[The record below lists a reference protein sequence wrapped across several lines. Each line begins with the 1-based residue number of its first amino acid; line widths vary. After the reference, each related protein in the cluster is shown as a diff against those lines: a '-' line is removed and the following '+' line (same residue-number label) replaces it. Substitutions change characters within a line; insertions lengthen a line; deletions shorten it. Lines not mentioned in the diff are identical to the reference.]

1 MKDFILFLQNLQKN
15 FLSYK
20 KIDRRELEVLKKR
33 KFSILTS
40 TVVLSQLLVT
50 TPLQVL
56 ADEKPSNVATEQSTT
71 VNTDHSTTDSTDTTK
86 EETTTDSSSEQPE
99 QKPSESTD
107 QSTDSTTDSSQTTES
122 KPETTTPGTTDS
134 SQPENN
140 TQDTT
145 KPSETKP
152 VEQPTTK
159 PSESVNQEVTQPTKP
174 VEVTPSQQVSK
185 QPSTTGQNAQPKTET
200 KAQAQATVQEEP
212 KAYHQAPTAPIQELV
227 PSSKQ
232 DSEGNIHFEK
242 DESVESF
249 IRKIGESARKIGQE
263 NDLYA
268 SVMIAQAILESA
280 SGQSQLAQAPN
291 YNLFGIKGTHN
302 GKGVSFATQEDLGNG
317 TLYTTQATF
326 RQYENYEDS
335 LNDYAQ
341 LLKEG
346 LTGNSHFYEGVW
358 KTNAKTYQEATKF
371 LTGRYATDT
380 SYDKKLNGLI
390 ETYDLTTYD
399 KEVAGP
405 QLSKEGYIVPVKN
418 YTISSP
424 YGTRGG
430 EFHRGLDLAA
440 AQGEPIYASK
450 AGTVVKAEFHP
461 SWGNVVAI
469 EHEDGTTAL
478 YAHQQEYQ
486 VKVGD
491 KVKQGQII
499 GYVGSTGNSTGSH
512 LHLELALDRSLTQEK
527 LINPETVLF

>member
-1 MKDFILFLQNLQKN
+1 MKKTSKL
-15 FLSYK
+15 LSA
-20 KIDRRELEVLKKR
+20 LL
-33 KFSILTS
+33 LLGQ
-40 TVVLSQLLVT
+40 VVGY
-50 TPLQVL
+50 TPSVL
-56 ADEKPSNVATEQSTT
+56 ADEEQSTVATEQSVT
-71 VNTDHSTTDSTDTTK
+71 VNTDNSTTASTDTTK
-86 EETTTDSSSEQPE
+86 EETTTDSSIEQPE
-99 QKPSESTD
+99 QKPSESTN
-107 QSTDSTTDSSQTTES
+107 QTTDSTTDSSQTTES

-134 SQPENN
+134 SQPENH

-145 KPSETKP
+145 KPSDKPSEMKP

-174 VEVTPSQQVSK
+174 AEVTPSHTVET
-185 QPSTTGQNAQPKTET
+185 QPSTTGQNTQSKAET
-200 KAQAQATVQEEP
+200 KAQTQATVQEES
-212 KAYHQAPTAPIQELV
+212 KAYRQAPTAPIQELV

-232 DSEGNIHFEK
+232 DNEGNIHFEK

-346 LTGNSHFYEGVW
+346 LTGNSHFYDGVW

-390 ETYDLTTYD
+390 ETYDLTKYD

-424 YGTRGG
+424 FGTRGG

-440 AQGEPIYASK
+440 PQGEPIYASK
-450 AGTVVKAEFHP
+450 AGTVIKAEFHP

-512 LHLELALDRSLTQEK
+512 LHFELCLDHSLNQSQ
-527 LINPETVLF
+527 LVDPETVLF

>member
-1 MKDFILFLQNLQKN
+1 MKKTSKL
-15 FLSYK
+15 LSA
-20 KIDRRELEVLKKR
+20 LL
-33 KFSILTS
+33 LLGQ
-40 TVVLSQLLVT
+40 VVGY
-50 TPLQVL
+50 TPSVL
-56 ADEKPSNVATEQSTT
+56 ADEEQPTVATEQSTT
-71 VNTDHSTTDSTDTTK
+71 VNTDNSTTANTDTTK
-86 EETTTDSSSEQPE
+86 EEITTDSSIEQPE

-107 QSTDSTTDSSQTTES
+107 QTTNSTADSSQTTES

-140 TQDTT
+140 TQEPT

-174 VEVTPSQQVSK
+174 AEVTPSQPVSK
-185 QPSTTGQNAQPKTET
+185 QPSTTGQNAQPKAET
-200 KAQAQATVQEEP
+200 KAQIQATVQEES

-326 RQYENYEDS
+326 RQYKNYEDS

-346 LTGNSHFYEGVW
+346 LTGNRYFYDGVW

-390 ETYDLTTYD
+390 ETYDLTKYD

-405 QLSKEGYIVPVKN
+405 KLNKKGYAVP
-418 YTISSP
+418 
-424 YGTRGG
+424 
-430 EFHRGLDLAA
+430 
-440 AQGEPIYASK
+440 
-450 AGTVVKAEFHP
+450 
-461 SWGNVVAI
+461 
-469 EHEDGTTAL
+469 
-478 YAHQQEYQ
+478 
-486 VKVGD
+486 
-491 KVKQGQII
+491 
-499 GYVGSTGNSTGSH
+499 
-512 LHLELALDRSLTQEK
+512 
-527 LINPETVLF
+527 

>member
-1 MKDFILFLQNLQKN
+1 MKKTSKL
-15 FLSYK
+15 LSA
-20 KIDRRELEVLKKR
+20 LL
-33 KFSILTS
+33 LLGQ
-40 TVVLSQLLVT
+40 VVGY
-50 TPLQVL
+50 TPSVL

-71 VNTDHSTTDSTDTTK
+71 VNADNSTTASTNTTK
-86 EETTTDSSSEQPE
+86 EETTTDSSIEQPE

-122 KPETTTPGTTDS
+122 EPETTTPGTTDS

-140 TQDTT
+140 TQEST

-152 VEQPTTK
+152 VEQPTKK

-174 VEVTPSQQVSK
+174 AEVTPSQPVSK
-185 QPSTTGQNAQPKTET
+185 QPSTTGQNAQPKAET
-200 KAQAQATVQEEP
+200 KAQTQATVQEES
-212 KAYHQAPTAPIQELV
+212 KAYRQAPTAPIQELV

-232 DSEGNIHFEK
+232 DNEGNIHFEK
-242 DESVESF
+242 DESVETF

-346 LTGNSHFYEGVW
+346 LTGNSHFYDGVW

-390 ETYDLTTYD
+390 ETYDLIKYD

-405 QLSKEGYIVPVKN
+405 QLNKKGYVVPLKN

-424 YGTRGG
+424 FGTRGG

-440 AQGEPIYASK
+440 PQGEPIYASK

-461 SWGNVVAI
+461 SWGNYVAI
-469 EHEDGTTAL
+469 EHEDGTTSL

-491 KVKQGQII
+491 KVEQNQII

-512 LHLELALDRSLTQEK
+512 LHFELCLDHSLNQSQ
-527 LINPETVLF
+527 LVDPETVLF

>member
-1 MKDFILFLQNLQKN
+1 MKKTSKL
-15 FLSYK
+15 LSA
-20 KIDRRELEVLKKR
+20 LL
-33 KFSILTS
+33 LLGQ
-40 TVVLSQLLVT
+40 VVGY
-50 TPLQVL
+50 TPSVL

-71 VNTDHSTTDSTDTTK
+71 VNADNSTTASTNTTK
-86 EETTTDSSSEQPE
+86 EETTTDSSIEQPE

-107 QSTDSTTDSSQTTES
+107 QSTDPTTDSSQTTES
-122 KPETTTPGTTDS
+122 EPETTTPGTTNS

-140 TQDTT
+140 TQEST

-174 VEVTPSQQVSK
+174 AEVTPSQPVSK
-185 QPSTTGQNAQPKTET
+185 QPSTTGQNAQPKAET
-200 KAQAQATVQEEP
+200 KAQTQATVQEES
-212 KAYHQAPTAPIQELV
+212 KAYRQAPTAPIQELV

-232 DSEGNIHFEK
+232 DNEGNIHFEK
-242 DESVESF
+242 DESVETF

-280 SGQSQLAQAPN
+280 SGHSQLAQAPN

-346 LTGNSHFYEGVW
+346 LTGNSHFYDGVW

-390 ETYDLTTYD
+390 ETYDLTKYD

-405 QLSKEGYIVPVKN
+405 KLNKKGYAVPLKN

-424 YGTRGG
+424 FGTRGG

-440 AQGEPIYASK
+440 PQGEPIYASK
-450 AGTVVKAEFHP
+450 AGTVIKAEFHP

-512 LHLELALDRSLTQEK
+512 LHFELCLDHSLNQSQ
-527 LINPETVLF
+527 LVDPETVLF

>member
-1 MKDFILFLQNLQKN
+1 MKKTSKL
-15 FLSYK
+15 LSA
-20 KIDRRELEVLKKR
+20 LL
-33 KFSILTS
+33 LLGQ
-40 TVVLSQLLVT
+40 VVGY
-50 TPLQVL
+50 TPSVL
-56 ADEKPSNVATEQSTT
+56 ADEEQPTVSTEQSAT
-71 VNTDHSTTDSTDTTK
+71 VNSDHSTTDSTNTTK
-86 EETTTDSSSEQPE
+86 EEDTTDSSIEQPE

-107 QSTDSTTDSSQTTES
+107 QSTNSTTDSSQTTES

-140 TQDTT
+140 TQEPT

-174 VEVTPSQQVSK
+174 VEVTPSQPVSK
-185 QPSTTGQNAQPKTET
+185 QPSTTGQNAQPKAET
-200 KAQAQATVQEEP
+200 KVQAQTVQEES
-212 KAYHQAPTAPIQELV
+212 KAYRQAPTAPIQELV

-242 DESVESF
+242 DDSVESF

-346 LTGNSHFYEGVW
+346 LTGNSHFYDGVW

-390 ETYDLTTYD
+390 ETYDLTKYD

-405 QLSKEGYIVPVKN
+405 KLNKKGYAVPLKN

-424 YGTRGG
+424 FGNRGG
-430 EFHRGLDLAA
+430 EFHRGIDLAA
-440 AQGEPIYASK
+440 PQGEPIYASK
-450 AGTVVKAEFHP
+450 AGTVIKAEFHP
-461 SWGNVVAI
+461 SWGNYVAI

-491 KVKQGQII
+491 KVEQNQII

-512 LHLELALDRSLTQEK
+512 LHFELCLDHSLNQSQ
-527 LINPETVLF
+527 LVDPETVLF

>member
-1 MKDFILFLQNLQKN
+1 M
-15 FLSYK
+15 
-20 KIDRRELEVLKKR
+20 
-33 KFSILTS
+33 
-40 TVVLSQLLVT
+40 T

-56 ADEKPSNVATEQSTT
+56 ADEERPTVATEQSTT
-71 VNTDHSTTDSTDTTK
+71 VNTDHSITDSTDTTK
-86 EETTTDSSSEQPE
+86 EEITTDSSSEQPE
-99 QKPSESTD
+99 QQPNESTN
-107 QSTDSTTDSSQTTES
+107 QTTDSSQTTES

-140 TQDTT
+140 TQGTT

-152 VEQPTTK
+152 VEQPNTK
-159 PSESVNQEVTQPTKP
+159 PSESGSQEVIQPTKST
-174 VEVTPSQQVSK
+174 EVTPSQSVAPQTSI
-185 QPSTTGQNAQPKTET
+185 TGQNTQSKAEI
-200 KAQAQATVQEEP
+200 KAQVQPTTQEAS
-212 KAYHQAPTAPIQELV
+212 KAYHQATTAPIQELV
-227 PSSKQ
+227 PSSTQ
-232 DSEGNIHFEK
+232 DNEGNIHFEK

-317 TLYTTQATF
+317 TLYTTQETF

-346 LTGNSHFYEGVW
+346 LTGNSHFYDGVW

-390 ETYDLTTYD
+390 ETYELTIYD

-418 YTISSP
+418 YTISSLF
-424 YGTRGG
+424 GTRGE
-430 EFHRGLDLAA
+430 EFHRGIDLAA

-450 AGTVVKAEFHP
+450 AGTVIKAEFHP

-499 GYVGSTGNSTGSH
+499 GYVGSTGNSTGPH
-512 LHLELALDRSLTQEK
+512 LHLELALDRSLATDK

>member
-1 MKDFILFLQNLQKN
+1 MKKTSKLVSAILL
-15 FLSYK
+15 
-20 KIDRRELEVLKKR
+20 
-33 KFSILTS
+33 
-40 TVVLSQLLVT
+40 LSQFVGF
-50 TPLQVL
+50 TPSVL
-56 ADEKPSNVATEQSTT
+56 ASEEQPKVETEQSTT
-71 VNTDHSTTDSTDTTK
+71 VNTDCSTIESTDVSK
-86 EETTTDSSSEQPE
+86 EEVTTDSSIEQSE
-99 QKPSESTD
+99 QKPSESFD
-107 QSTDSTTDSSQTTES
+107 QTIDFTTES
-122 KPETTTPGTTDS
+122 KPETTTSSTTDS
-134 SQPENN
+134 SQSENN
-140 TQDTT
+140 TQEST

-159 PSESVNQEVTQPTKP
+159 PSGSGNQVTTQPTKP
-174 VEVTPSQQVSK
+174 VKVPSSQSVTTQS
-185 QPSTTGQNAQPKTET
+185 STTGQNAQPKAET
-200 KAQAQATVQEEP
+200 KAQTQATVQEES

-232 DSEGNIHFEK
+232 DNEGNIHFEK

-249 IRKIGESARKIGQE
+249 VRKIGESARKVGQE

-358 KTNAKTYQEATKF
+358 KSNTKIYQEATKF

-390 ETYDLTTYD
+390 ETYELTTYD

-424 YGTRGG
+424 FGIRGG
-430 EFHRGLDLAA
+430 EFHRGLDLAT

-450 AGTVVKAEFHP
+450 AGTVIKAEFHP

-512 LHLELALDRSLTQEK
+512 LHFELCLDNSLSHPQ
-527 LINPETVLF
+527 LVDPETVLF

>member
-1 MKDFILFLQNLQKN
+1 
-15 FLSYK
+15 
-20 KIDRRELEVLKKR
+20 
-33 KFSILTS
+33 
-40 TVVLSQLLVT
+40 
-50 TPLQVL
+50 
-56 ADEKPSNVATEQSTT
+56 
-71 VNTDHSTTDSTDTTK
+71 
-86 EETTTDSSSEQPE
+86 
-99 QKPSESTD
+99 
-107 QSTDSTTDSSQTTES
+107 
-122 KPETTTPGTTDS
+122 
-134 SQPENN
+134 
-140 TQDTT
+140 
-145 KPSETKP
+145 
-152 VEQPTTK
+152 
-159 PSESVNQEVTQPTKP
+159 
-174 VEVTPSQQVSK
+174 
-185 QPSTTGQNAQPKTET
+185 
-200 KAQAQATVQEEP
+200 KAQAQPTVQEES
-212 KAYHQAPTAPIQELV
+212 KTYHQAPTSPIQELV

-232 DSEGNIHFEK
+232 DNEGNIHFEK
-242 DESVESF
+242 NESVESF
-249 IRKIGESARKIGQE
+249 IRKIGESARKVGQE

-346 LTGNSHFYEGVW
+346 LTGNSQFYSGVW

-380 SYDKKLNGLI
+380 KYNQKLNGLI
-390 ETYDLTTYD
+390 ETYHLTDYD

-418 YTISSP
+418 YTISSSF
-424 YGTRGG
+424 GTRGG
-430 EFHRGLDLAA
+430 EFHRGIDLAA

-461 SWGNVVAI
+461 SWGNYVAI

-486 VKVGD
+486 VKMGD

-512 LHLELALDRSLTQEK
+512 LHFELCLDHSLNQSQ
-527 LINPETVLF
+527 LVDPETVLF

>member
-1 MKDFILFLQNLQKN
+1 MKKTSKL
-15 FLSYK
+15 LSA
-20 KIDRRELEVLKKR
+20 LL
-33 KFSILTS
+33 LLGQ
-40 TVVLSQLLVT
+40 VVGY
-50 TPLQVL
+50 TPSVL

-71 VNTDHSTTDSTDTTK
+71 VNTNNSTTDSTDTTK
-86 EETTTDSSSEQPE
+86 EETTTNSSIEQSEQ
-99 QKPSESTD
+99 KSSESTD
-107 QSTDSTTDSSQTTES
+107 QTTDSTTDSSQTTEF

-140 TQDTT
+140 TQEPT

-152 VEQPTTK
+152 VEQQTTK

-174 VEVTPSQQVSK
+174 AEGTPSQPVATQS
-185 QPSTTGQNAQPKTET
+185 STTEQNTQPKVET
-200 KAQAQATVQEEP
+200 KAQAQPTVQEES

-232 DSEGNIHFEK
+232 DNEGNIHFEK

-317 TLYTTQATF
+317 VLYNTQATF
-326 RQYENYEDS
+326 RQYQSYEDS

-346 LTGNSHFYEGVW
+346 LTGNSHFYDGVW
-358 KTNAKTYQEATKF
+358 KKNAKTYQEATKF

-390 ETYDLTTYD
+390 ETYDLTKYD

-418 YTISSP
+418 YTISSSF
-424 YGTRGG
+424 GTRGG
-430 EFHRGLDLAA
+430 EFHRGIDLAA
-440 AQGEPIYASK
+440 PQGEPIYASK
-450 AGTVVKAEFHP
+450 AGTVIKAEFHP

-512 LHLELALDRSLTQEK
+512 LHFELCLDHSLNQSQ
-527 LINPETVLF
+527 LVNPETVLF

>member
-1 MKDFILFLQNLQKN
+1 MKKTSKL
-15 FLSYK
+15 LSA
-20 KIDRRELEVLKKR
+20 LL
-33 KFSILTS
+33 LLGQ
-40 TVVLSQLLVT
+40 VVGY
-50 TPLQVL
+50 TPSVL

-71 VNTDHSTTDSTDTTK
+71 VNSDHSTTDSTNTTK
-86 EETTTDSSSEQPE
+86 EEDTTDSSIEQPE

-122 KPETTTPGTTDS
+122 ESETTTPGTTDS

-140 TQDTT
+140 TQEST

-152 VEQPTTK
+152 VEQPTKK

-174 VEVTPSQQVSK
+174 AEVTPSQPVSK
-185 QPSTTGQNAQPKTET
+185 QPSTTGQNAQPKAET
-200 KAQAQATVQEEP
+200 KAQTQATVQEES
-212 KAYHQAPTAPIQELV
+212 KAYRQAPTAPIQELV

-232 DSEGNIHFEK
+232 DNEGNIHFEK
-242 DESVESF
+242 DESVETF

-346 LTGNSHFYEGVW
+346 LTGNSHFYDGVW

-390 ETYDLTTYD
+390 ETYDLIKYD

-405 QLSKEGYIVPVKN
+405 QLNKKGYVVPLKN

-424 YGTRGG
+424 FGTRGG

-440 AQGEPIYASK
+440 PQGEPIYASK

-461 SWGNVVAI
+461 SWGNYVAI

-491 KVKQGQII
+491 KVEQNQII

-512 LHLELALDRSLTQEK
+512 LHFELCLDHSLNQSQ
-527 LINPETVLF
+527 LVDPETVLF

>member
-1 MKDFILFLQNLQKN
+1 MKRTSKL
-15 FLSYK
+15 LSA
-20 KIDRRELEVLKKR
+20 LL
-33 KFSILTS
+33 LLGQ
-40 TVVLSQLLVT
+40 VVGY
-50 TPLQVL
+50 TPAVL

-71 VNTDHSTTDSTDTTK
+71 VKTEQSTTDSTDTTK
-86 EETTTDSSSEQPE
+86 EEATTDSSIEQSEQ
-99 QKPSESTD
+99 KSSESTD

-122 KPETTTPGTTDS
+122 KPETTTPGRTDS

-152 VEQPTTK
+152 VEQPNTK
-159 PSESVNQEVTQPTKP
+159 PSESGSQEVTQPTKP
-174 VEVTPSQQVSK
+174 SEVTPSQPVVPQT
-185 QPSTTGQNAQPKTET
+185 STTEQNTQPKAET
-200 KAQAQATVQEEP
+200 KAQVQPIVQEES
-212 KAYHQAPTAPIQELV
+212 KAYHQAPTALIQELV

-263 NDLYA
+263 NNLYA

-346 LTGNSHFYEGVW
+346 LTGNSHFYDGVW

-380 SYDKKLNGLI
+380 SYDKKLNG
-390 ETYDLTTYD
+390 
-399 KEVAGP
+399 
-405 QLSKEGYIVPVKN
+405 
-418 YTISSP
+418 
-424 YGTRGG
+424 
-430 EFHRGLDLAA
+430 
-440 AQGEPIYASK
+440 
-450 AGTVVKAEFHP
+450 
-461 SWGNVVAI
+461 
-469 EHEDGTTAL
+469 
-478 YAHQQEYQ
+478 
-486 VKVGD
+486 
-491 KVKQGQII
+491 
-499 GYVGSTGNSTGSH
+499 
-512 LHLELALDRSLTQEK
+512 
-527 LINPETVLF
+527 

>member
-1 MKDFILFLQNLQKN
+1 MKRTSKL
-15 FLSYK
+15 LSAM
-20 KIDRRELEVLKKR
+20 
-33 KFSILTS
+33 
-40 TVVLSQLLVT
+40 LLLGQVIGY
-50 TPLQVL
+50 TPSVL
-56 ADEKPSNVATEQSTT
+56 ADEEQPTVATEQSTT
-71 VNTDHSTTDSTDTTK
+71 VNTDNSTTDSTNTTN
-86 EETTTDSSSEQPE
+86 EETTTDSSIEQPE
-99 QKPSESTD
+99 QKPSESTN
-107 QSTDSTTDSSQTTES
+107 QPTESTTDSSQTTES
-122 KPETTTPGTTDS
+122 KPEPTTPGTTES

-140 TQDTT
+140 TQETT

-159 PSESVNQEVTQPTKP
+159 PSESVDQEVTQPTKP
-174 VEVTPSQQVSK
+174 AEVTPSQPVAT
-185 QPSTTGQNAQPKTET
+185 QPSTAGQNTQPKVDKKVQT
-200 KAQAQATVQEEP
+200 QPTVPEES
-212 KAYHQAPTAPIQELV
+212 KDYHQAPTAPIQELV
-227 PSSKQ
+227 PSSTQ
-232 DSEGNIHFEK
+232 DNEGNIHFER

-280 SGQSQLAQAPN
+280 SGQSQLAQSPN

-346 LTGNSHFYEGVW
+346 LTGNSHFYDGVW

-380 SYDKKLNGLI
+380 RYNEKLNGLI
-390 ETYDLTTYD
+390 ETYDLEQYD

-405 QLSKEGYIVPVKN
+405 EVNKEGYIVPVKN

-424 YGTRGG
+424 FGTRGG

-440 AQGEPIYASK
+440 PQGEPIYASK
-450 AGTVVKAEFHP
+450 TGMVVKAEFHP
-461 SWGNVVAI
+461 SWGNYVAI

-512 LHLELALDRSLTQEK
+512 LHFELCLDHSLNQSQ
-527 LINPETVLF
+527 LVDPETVLF

>member
-1 MKDFILFLQNLQKN
+1 MKKTSKL
-15 FLSYK
+15 LSA
-20 KIDRRELEVLKKR
+20 LL
-33 KFSILTS
+33 LLGQ
-40 TVVLSQLLVT
+40 VVGY
-50 TPLQVL
+50 TPSVL
-56 ADEKPSNVATEQSTT
+56 ADEEQPTVSTEQSAT
-71 VNTDHSTTDSTDTTK
+71 VNADNSTTASTDTTK
-86 EETTTDSSSEQPE
+86 EETTTDSSIEQPE

-107 QSTDSTTDSSQTTES
+107 QPTDSTTDSSQTTES

-140 TQDTT
+140 TQEPT

-174 VEVTPSQQVSK
+174 AEVTPSQPVSK
-185 QPSTTGQNAQPKTET
+185 QPSTTGQNAQPKAET
-200 KAQAQATVQEEP
+200 KAQTQATVQEES

-232 DSEGNIHFEK
+232 DTEGNIHFEK
-242 DESVESF
+242 DESVETF

-317 TLYTTQATF
+317 TLYTTQSTF

-346 LTGNSHFYEGVW
+346 LTGNSQFYSGVW

-380 SYDKKLNGLI
+380 KYNQKLNGLI
-390 ETYDLTTYD
+390 ETYHLTDYD

-405 QLSKEGYIVPVKN
+405 QLSKEGYVIPLKN

-424 YGTRGG
+424 FGARGG

-440 AQGEPIYASK
+440 PQGEPIYASK
-450 AGTVVKAEFHP
+450 AGTVIKAEFHP

-499 GYVGSTGNSTGSH
+499 GYIGSTGNSTGSH
-512 LHLELALDRSLTQEK
+512 LHFELCLDHSLNQSQ
-527 LINPETVLF
+527 LVDPETVLF